1 MPDIKK
7 LLVIDDDFHSY
18 DTPIALNRAID
29 DLRQAGSRWTFY
41 LHDQQRGVEAFKE
54 NHYNAVL
61 IDNDI
66 EVGLRTLN
74 MILPISIPIAYVS
87 AFTFEQLCRKYW
99 QQRSIECLQI
109 NPEKFKELGIRF
121 MRKRDIMNCIQIR
134 GNKRTVTHELID
146 EDGVTLDTL
155 QKDIYEIS
163 IDWGYGNYKPS
174 LKHLIE
180 TANIIN
186 EIPFVNLFEI
196 ILYKKEF
203 NREKDVVDIEL
214 INKYLSSTSNR

>member
-155 QKDIYEIS
+155 QKDIY
-163 IDWGYGNYKPS
+163 DF
-174 LKHLIE
+174 LKS
-180 TANIIN
+180 
-186 EIPFVNLFEI
+186 VGG
-196 ILYKKEF
+196 
-203 NREKDVVDIEL
+203 
-214 INKYLSSTSNR
+214 